1 MYLYAARVH
10 VGGVVLLN
18 VAILPEMFSLSVV
31 LLFRGVNNNPIRSVA
46 RVPTSPTS
54 IFLGELTRIV
64 QHIVN
69 IRTFGIINNS
79 PLDKP
84 CLADKFVYR
93 VIHYDSLTHSLAPS
107 EPRGRPCN
115 IYPVLAV
122 SCA

>member
-1 MYLYAARVH
+1 MPRVFMW
-10 VGGVVLLN
+10 LLD
-18 VAILPEMFSLSVV
+18 VAIPPAMSSLV
-31 LLFRGVNNNPIRSVA
+31 LFQGVSNGPIRSVA

-54 IFLGELTRIV
+54 IFLGELARIV

-69 IRTFGIINNS
+69 IRTFGIIDNS

-93 VIHYDSLTHSLAPS
+93 VIHYDSLTRSLAPS
-107 EPRGRPCN
+107 EPRGRRNGACK

-122 SCA
+122 SCAWGLESG